1 MTKFTIDLENKKILF
16 HEPFTKEELEEVL
29 SLLNTPEKDTWKI
42 DLSDNYLSDKE
53 STDIWQ
59 HPNIITYPTLNWYGD
74 PNNTDP
80 YQPPYIVSGS
90 GTINLTGNSTFYST
104 TTTDGITLNNSTD
117 TYTLSDLQGIYN

>member
-1 MTKFTIDLENKKILF
+1 MTKFTIDIENKKILF

-29 SLLNTPEKDTWKI
+29 SLLNIPEKDTWKI

-59 HPNIITYPTLNWYGD
+59 HPTLNWYGD

-90 GTINLTGNSTFYST
+90 GTINLSGNSTFYST

-117 TYTLSDLQGIYN
+117 TYTLSNLQGIYN

>member
-29 SLLNTPEKDTWKI
+29 SLLNIPEKDTWKI

-59 HPNIITYPTLNWYGD
+59 HPTLNWYGD

-90 GTINLTGNSTFYST
+90 GTINLTGNSTIYST

-117 TYTLSDLQGIYN
+117 TYTLSNLQGIYN